1 MFLSL
6 GFLSAVLMLVI
17 GASLAVLLYLGAM
30 SQRAITVTAAKS
42 AAADSVQS
50 ATLLCRRYEKDLFL
64 NLDVSSARIQYF
76 LQWKEAYSHLQQA
89 IEQYAALAEND
100 EDRRRAA
107 LWRQDSA
114 TYHNAMVSIQ
124 QGIMA
129 GDITTPK
136 TANTLLTPFKD
147 PIRSLTDSAVAAA
160 AQEQAALQQADRDI
174 LSAAD
179 RALKGLGGV
188 SLAALLLALI
198 WNRRFSQQLLRPI
211 QQLHEATQ
219 RFAQGD
225 LAFRAAVSRR
235 DELGA
240 LASSFH
246 RMAEQIQLQQDTERE
261 QRALVQEQND
271 QLRSLLDLVRD
282 LETPAIPLHDGVLLV
297 PIVGHLDSRR
307 VALLRERVLEAVYD
321 RRADAIVLDLTGL
334 TLIDT
339 QTAQVLQQ
347 FVAAVQLLGTRTV
360 ITGITP
366 QVAMT
371 VSQLGLSFGVVRI
384 ASHVQDGIAAVLGGR
399 SGPQRGAVL

>member
-1 MFLSL
+1 
-6 GFLSAVLMLVI
+6 
-17 GASLAVLLYLGAM
+17 
-30 SQRAITVTAAKS
+30 
-42 AAADSVQS
+42 
-50 ATLLCRRYEKDLFL
+50 
-64 NLDVSSARIQYF
+64 
-76 LQWKEAYSHLQQA
+76 
-89 IEQYAALAEND
+89 
-100 EDRRRAA
+100 
-107 LWRQDSA
+107 
-114 TYHNAMVSIQ
+114 MVSIQ